1 MLEME
6 LPSSCTGSESDK
18 ERGGEE
24 LLLRPLCNGVL
35 ISVGADVDDKDGGG
49 DTSLVVSW
57 RNEVFLELL
66 SKDFRFF
73 KPPNLPFPFFTGAI
87 SVEGC
92 CLFKSFSGEADSA
105 PESQRSA
112 STSLC
117 FLVSSSASK
126 YRQIN
131 VISLSLSLSLYLSI
145 YLTCGNLS
153 IYLIYLSRLWNSL
166 SSSCF
171 LAQIQASKI

>member
-1 MLEME
+1 MNDDRLLSFGLRSSVKPIARIVSILAFLGIFFAPSYSTMLEME

-117 FLVSSSASK
+117 FLVSSSAS
-126 YRQIN
+126 
-131 VISLSLSLSLYLSI
+131 VFPSEGL
-145 YLTCGNLS
+145 
-153 IYLIYLSRLWNSL
+153 
-166 SSSCF
+166 
-171 LAQIQASKI
+171 